1 MKVIVNN
8 SVYEMT
14 RKQLNG
20 VLDIASK
27 QIPFGIYALE
37 KDGICELRKDTF
49 ESVGEL
55 GKAVQEYKAK
65 GFKVIYNEKR
75 T

>member
-27 QIPFGIYALE
+27 QIPFGIYAIE

-49 ESVGEL
+49 NSAEEL
-55 GKAVQEYKAK
+55 KQVVSEFEGK
-65 GFKVIYNEKR
+65 GFTVRFNGK
-75 T
+75 